1 MLHNSD
7 LYKPKNIF
15 FTYILYMHLNID
27 PKLLLLN
34 FVIKHYIVIFFKVF
48 LTISG
53 HRTEGID
60 FERLIKESIWDTK
73 V

>member
-1 MLHNSD
+1 
-7 LYKPKNIF
+7 
-15 FTYILYMHLNID
+15 MHLNID

-34 FVIKHYIVIFFKVF
+34 FVIKHYIVIFYKVF
-48 LTISG
+48 LSTSD

-60 FERLIKESIWDTK
+60 FERFIKESIWDTK